1 MSGLAG
7 AGAGAKV
14 AGETGGAGELEPVV
28 QMVDESGEP
37 LAGDAL
43 IMARLTP
50 AQKEMFAYLEEVNGQ
65 DFYNATDAALGKLDK
80 GKFLHLPS
88 GFVVPD
94 PSIEDIGDY
103 SKVKGLSVLDQA
115 RIYAMN
121 KVAFSDQANAVKG
134 AILRVYMVSAG
145 WVEKGSTYEVTYST
159 PPANALDIFLAD
171 WDAIKLAIPRAKKL
185 AYLLPVISEHVFR
198 TMGHHYLTGQGVD
211 FERKYK
217 RAFDACVEPDL
228 HSYLPAAE
236 LYHTVGHWVSLKRAL
251 DVATNSIQAGR
262 LPNALV
268 IRSRAAPAGTAIIT
282 TTVAVLGALAGTGLK
297 NDYLKTAGIDELA
310 LTAMTERVTSNPG
323 QFHTIPGAYGF
334 NALSPEVRK
343 ELEKVKDIA
352 SSMAPILQGFVDSL
366 PRDCDLAMAKALNKH
381 ANLNPTLRKQAKTFF
396 ATIARSRVGDIKE
409 LLNAGKRGIAPVE
422 TSTALTTTEE
432 E

>member
-1 MSGLAG
+1 MVDTPSEVTGTAAATG
-7 AGAGAKV
+7 EGVTGGGT
-14 AGETGGAGELEPVV
+14 AGETAGLAA
-28 QMVDESGEP
+28 
-37 LAGDAL
+37 AGDLQGDDL
-43 IMARLTP
+43 ILSKLTP
-50 AQKEMFAYLEEVNGQ
+50 AQREMFAYLEEINGQ

-80 GKFLHLPS
+80 SKYLKLPV
-88 GFVVPD
+88 GFTVPD
-94 PSIEDIGDY
+94 LAIADVGDF
-103 SKVKGLSVLDQA
+103 SKVGALSVVDQA

-121 KVAFSDQANAVKG
+121 KAAFSDQGNAVKG
-134 AILRVYMVSAG
+134 AVLRVYMVSAG
-145 WVEKGSTYEVTYST
+145 WVDKSSKYEITYET
-159 PPANALDIFLAD
+159 PPPDALDTFIKD

-198 TMGHHYLTGQGVD
+198 TMGHHYLTGQGAD

-236 LYHTVGHWVSLKRAL
+236 LYHTVGHWVSLRRAL
-251 DVATNSIQAGR
+251 EVATNPEQAGR

-268 IRSRAAPAGTAIIT
+268 IRSRAPPAGTAIIT

-297 NDYLKTAGIDELA
+297 DAYLRTAGIDELT

-323 QFHTIPGAYGF
+323 RYHTIPAAYGF
-334 NALSPEVRK
+334 NALSAEDRK
-343 ELEKVKDIA
+343 ELDKAKELA

-381 ANLNPTLRKQAKTFF
+381 ANLNPTLRKQSKTFF
-396 ATIARSRVGDIKE
+396 ATIARSRVGDIRE
-409 LLNAGKRGIAPVE
+409 LLNAGYRGTVD
-422 TSTALTTTEE
+422 TSGDDALAVAEE
-432 E
+432 D